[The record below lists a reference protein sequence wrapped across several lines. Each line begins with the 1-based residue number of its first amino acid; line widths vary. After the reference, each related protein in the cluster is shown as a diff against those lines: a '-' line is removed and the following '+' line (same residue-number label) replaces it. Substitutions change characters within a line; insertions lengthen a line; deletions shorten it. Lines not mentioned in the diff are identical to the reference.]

1 MSATTSWLDSV
12 LNWHTEARRQQDE
25 CPTWLLVVPEEA
37 NAAEVAAGVGCP
49 TKGMYARHGY
59 FLRPGARRHSRV
71 RAANPDAHLPQ
82 GPAPLLAGGPRRGAV
97 PAQTRACPALSPDA
111 FGQTAGPGGDR
122 TRRLPRPDDARL

>member
-1 MSATTSWLDSV
+1 MSATTSWQDSV

-59 FLRPGARRHSRV
+59 FLRPGDRRHCLV
-71 RAANPDAHLPQ
+71 RAANGGSPRRQVPS
-82 GPAPLLAGGPRRGAV
+82 PLLPGGPRRGAL
-97 PAQTRACPALSPDA
+97 PAEQQSCSSFSAVVYL
-111 FGQTAGPGGDR
+111 
-122 TRRLPRPDDARL
+122 